1 VTASILR
8 GERHV
13 MKLILIG
20 ATGTIGG
27 AVTAALSQRHEIV
40 AVSRHTEPLRVD
52 ISSPA
57 AIRALFEAVGPIDGV
72 ISACGAARFKPLAL
86 LDDEDLAFCLQNKL
100 MGQVNL
106 VREGLQRVRDGGVIV
121 VTSGILSRSPT
132 PGSAAIS
139 LVNAGV
145 EAFVRAA
152 ALEAPR
158 GIRVNVVSP
167 PWVSETLTKL
177 GMDPKG
183 GLPASVVAQA
193 YVRAVDGAVTG
204 QVIEPSAASGN

>member
-1 VTASILR
+1 
-8 GERHV
+8 

-57 AIRALFEAVGPIDGV
+57 AIRAL
-72 ISACGAARFKPLAL
+72 CAARFKPLAL

>member
-1 VTASILR
+1 
-8 GERHV
+8 
-13 MKLILIG
+13 MKLMLIG
-20 ATGTIGG
+20 ATGTIGS
-27 AVTAALSQRHEIV
+27 AVAAALSQRHEVV

-57 AIRALFEAVGPIDGV
+57 SIRALFEAVGPLDGV
-72 ISACGAARFKPLAL
+72 ISASGAARFKPLAQ
-86 LDDEDLAFCLQNKL
+86 LDDEDFAFCLQNKL

-106 VREGLQRVRDGGVIV
+106 VREGLQRVRDGGVMV

-132 PGSAAIS
+132 PGSSAIS

-158 GIRVNVVSP
+158 GIRVNAVSP

-204 QVIEPSAASGN
+204 QVFEPSAASGS